1 MACSATVTNLQS
13 RVETLT
19 TTNALMKEDLA
30 IAKNAIL
37 SLQEENRTLKQKL
50 ELQQLLPTSGGEEL
64 GSSDARSES
73 EGDALKPG
81 GLTIKNSQQE
91 ESSLHGISVGLLGSS
106 PLPVNLS
113 VTDLSKKLHEERSLR
128 EELERDIENQV
139 PFFSCQ

>member
-1 MACSATVTNLQS
+1 MIVNLTRSATVTNLQS

-37 SLQEENRTLKQKL
+37 SLQEENRMLKQKL
-50 ELQQLLPTSGGEEL
+50 ELQQLLPTSEEL
-64 GSSDARSES
+64 GSADAKIESD
-73 EGDALKPG
+73 GDKPG

-91 ESSLHGISVGLLGSS
+91 DSSLHTISAGLLGSS
-106 PLPVNLS
+106 PLPANLS

-139 PFFSCQ
+139 SVLSL